1 MPPKSRLGE
10 GSAKIKDIFKPR
22 QVQGQTAA
30 DAANVTTADAP
41 AIAPAAALPDNPAA
55 AASTDAATGVTTAGA
70 EFVAPA
76 PKTPSQVTQLTV
88 DDSGSAAGE
97 RQNIRAPTATADDIG
112 TDAGPHC
119 SQTVLDRPVSS
130 PTAS

>member
-30 DAANVTTADAP
+30 NAANATAADAP
-41 AIAPAAALPDNPAA
+41 AIAQAAAFPDNPTA
-55 AASTDAATGVTTAGA
+55 AASTDAATGVASAGA

-76 PKTPSQVTQLTV
+76 PKTPSHATQQTA
-88 DDSGSAAGE
+88 DDSDSAAGE